1 MADLTNI
8 DTKISS
14 NSREI
19 QLLSYPSSVVDTQE
33 VDLNPTVLYE
43 TSGCCSRV
51 YFQLTGASV
60 EYENLTLK
68 EVRLSKCCSRAL
80 ALYSY
85 DENPVTYESNLFV
98 HYRDNT
104 YFFVYHLTNKKLY
117 LVDQKEFMLQN
128 TETSFVKDFYSIYG
142 GLYLA
147 TNWLIDNADTVFN
160 IPSSIPVDEYLNKLF
175 TTQLTITD
183 ESDLTFGLPYF
194 SKYCLGRLIKNVSVA
209 SGSINYSD

>member
-14 NSREI
+14 NSRKI
-19 QLLSYPSSVVDTQE
+19 QLLRPRTDDGTDTRE

-51 YFQLTGASV
+51 YFQLTGAYV

-68 EVRLSKCCSRAL
+68 EVRLSKCCSRGL
-80 ALYSY
+80 PLYSY

-104 YFFVYHLTNKKLY
+104 YFIVYHLTNNKLY
-117 LVDQKEFMLQN
+117 LVDQKEFMLH
-128 TETSFVKDFYSIYG
+128 YS
-142 GLYLA
+142 
-147 TNWLIDNADTVFN
+147 
-160 IPSSIPVDEYLNKLF
+160 PP
-175 TTQLTITD
+175 
-183 ESDLTFGLPYF
+183 
-194 SKYCLGRLIKNVSVA
+194 
-209 SGSINYSD
+209 